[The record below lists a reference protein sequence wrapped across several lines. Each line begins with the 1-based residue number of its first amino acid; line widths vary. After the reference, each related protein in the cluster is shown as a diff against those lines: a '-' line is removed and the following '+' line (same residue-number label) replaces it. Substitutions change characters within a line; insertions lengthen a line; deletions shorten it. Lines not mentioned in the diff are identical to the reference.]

1 MSSVPSAAST
11 IPIRIVLLF
20 TAAAIFSGV
29 GLAIWNQ
36 YSSSNYDSK
45 QDAKSNTIM
54 MQQQQDYNTLSSQIV
69 ILNATIYAQTG
80 ELNFKIMLV
89 NMSLSEQITFINSNL
104 TNIYEI
110 LNISAGN
117 ATSFVNYVN
126 NSLISITGDVNN
138 LQMNVTD
145 LSNNVTNI
153 YNNLTTVWGQLDNLE
168 ATKLETINGVPGDSA
183 NKNINL
189 VSVNDNLVI
198 TPSPGNNTVYFN
210 VPESLMTLEAENGP
224 IVPNSMGQIF
234 ITGGPDGLIDFNAS
248 GANTGVINA
257 SVIATMLQNQNN
269 DISTLSMQIV
279 AMNQT
284 INAQNATLTMLE
296 NFILNIL
303 NFNISGNLNMSIAA
317 LVYNVTVLQATVVD
331 LQTQINNIQAN
342 TSSVAVGS
350 ILPFVGTTMTIPT
363 GYLFCNGAT
372 VNISD
377 YTSLYNVILRRYCTV
392 MVDNMTQFC
401 LPDMRGRTPVG
412 QGGTSFTSQSGSQ
425 VGGETTTLTNANL
438 PLHTHSIPSLTTTA
452 GQGRHGH
459 DILLGGPTVR
469 YRSQTTMESSGYMS
483 RKSADAVNGAGNE
496 PSVEILDGYSVD
508 LMDIP
513 NTRPS
518 SRNSDPNDQRGI
530 LFSAN
535 TRTYGADD
543 CTTTPL
549 FGALPYTYT
558 KFNSETA
565 AGIKKSLVEDQL
577 CETDSAHLHT
587 TTASNTG
594 NGPGSAS
601 GVNII
606 QPSIVVNYIIK
617 Y

>member
-1 MSSVPSAAST
+1 MSSSVSSASI

-45 QDAKSNTIM
+45 QDAKANTIM
-54 MQQQQDYNTLSSQIV
+54 MQQQQDYTTLSSQIV

-110 LNISAGN
+110 LNITAGN

-126 NSLISITGDVNN
+126 NSLISITGDVSN

-168 ATKLETINGVPGDSA
+168 ATKLETINGVAGDST

-189 VSVNDNLVI
+189 VSINDNLVI
-198 TPSPGNNTVYFN
+198 TPSPGNNTIYFN

-224 IVPNSMGQIF
+224 IVPNSMGQLF

-269 DISTLSMQIV
+269 DISVLSMQIA

-284 INAQNATLTMLE
+284 INAQNATLAMLE

-350 ILPFVGTTMTIPT
+350 ILPFVGTSMTIPT
-363 GYLFCNGAT
+363 GYLFCDGAI
-372 VNISD
+372 VLIND
-377 YTSLYNVILRRYCTV
+377 YTNLYNVIQHRYCTT
-392 MVDNMTQFC
+392 MIDNTTQFC
-401 LPDMRGRTPVG
+401 LPDMRGRVPVG
-412 QGGTSFTSQSGSQ
+412 QGGSAFTSQNGVQ

-438 PLHTHSIPSLTTTA
+438 PVHQHSIPSLTTA
-452 GQGRHGH
+452 IGQGRHGH
-459 DILLGGPTVR
+459 DILLGPSLFYDNYNTIAGGDYAGRVTGE
-469 YRSQTTMESSGYMS
+469 Y
-483 RKSADAVNGAGNE
+483 VNGIGSE
-496 PSVEILDGYSVD
+496 PAPEIINRYTLDNNILDRRYLSMRD
-508 LMDIP
+508 LDS
-513 NTRPS
+513 N
-518 SRNSDPNDQRGI
+518 QKGI

-535 TRTYGADD
+535 TRARGDST
-543 CTTTPL
+543 CTTVPQ
-549 FGALPYTYT
+549 FGALPATDFRYNQDPLGTVNDT
-558 KFNSETA
+558 
-565 AGIKKSLVEDQL
+565 SLCPV
-577 CETDSAHLHT
+577 DSAHQHT
-587 TTASNTG
+587 TIASNTG
-594 NGPGSAS
+594 NFPGSAPT
-601 GVNII
+601 GTNVI